1 MSTVCAVSPVV
12 FLVSCIVCN
21 LFPIQASNKG
31 TVRQICSPVKYHT
44 QKEFIEK
51 SGWFTPSLESVLCK
65 KANFNWSSLTA
76 TSAALYLFL
85 HKSNE
90 KKRYI
95 GKSRNCYH
103 ELVQMFHRL
112 FEKPEGK
119 LSPIELEIKYF
130 NPDADNWHFRLY
142 PVPIPDNLE
151 AELSY
156 KIVHHGTLHPNGLNP
171 EIKFTSKEQFYAF
184 AESYIKLIRER
195 SKKAG
200 SSIMV
205 RFYTVFLL

>member
-1 MSTVCAVSPVV
+1 MCP
-12 FLVSCIVCN
+12 L
-21 LFPIQASNKG
+21 QASNKG
-31 TVRQICSPVKYHT
+31 TVHRIRGTVKYQS

-112 FEKPEGK
+112 FEKQESK
-119 LSPIELEIKYF
+119 LSPIELEIKYL

-142 PVPIPDNLE
+142 PVPSPDNLE

-156 KIVHHGTLHPNGLNP
+156 KIIHHGTLHPNGLNP
-171 EIKFTSKEQFYAF
+171 EIKFTSKEQFYVF
-184 AESYIKLIRER
+184 AESYIKLMRER
-195 SKKAG
+195 SKKTG
-200 SSIMV
+200 SSIVV
-205 RFYTVFLL
+205 RY

>member
-1 MSTVCAVSPVV
+1 M
-12 FLVSCIVCN
+12 
-21 LFPIQASNKG
+21 QASNKV
-31 TVRQICSPVKYHT
+31 TALHISCPTKYKT
-44 QKEFIEK
+44 QKEFIER

-65 KANFNWSSLTA
+65 KANFNWSSLTV

-85 HKSNE
+85 HKSDE

-112 FEKPEGK
+112 FEKPESK

-142 PVPIPDNLE
+142 PVPFPDNLE

-156 KIVHHGTLHPNGLNP
+156 KIIHHGTLHPNGLNP

-184 AESYIKLIRER
+184 AESYVKLIRER
-195 SKKAG
+195 SKKMG
-200 SSIMV
+200 SSLMV
-205 RFYTVFLL
+205 RFL